1 MKQTF
6 QKLCHRWEG
15 KLFQLDVFAPL
26 CVETQCK
33 HTGKTTEGALLNV
46 LTDRKH
52 PSDPRFTIGEAQ
64 VTASIIFELPSS
76 CSAWRKCVFGIFSLH
91 VAYICFVFPHTDLGV
106 HFAEIETSLMMLS
119 TMLKSPY
126 SVEFRLP
133 LEDWIQTLQELGK
146 AATNFIFKN

>member
-26 CVETQCK
+26 CVETRCK

-64 VTASIIFELPSS
+64 VTVSIIFELAALLGGNVYLVY
-76 CSAWRKCVFGIFSLH
+76 SAYMLLTFAL
-91 VAYICFVFPHTDLGV
+91 CFLTQIWEYTL
-106 HFAEIETSLMMLS
+106 L
-119 TMLKSPY
+119 
-126 SVEFRLP
+126 RLRP
-133 LEDWIQTLQELGK
+133 V
-146 AATNFIFKN
+146 